1 MIFELLLRLSG
12 IVEILE
18 VEEDDVD
25 VDVGIDVVVGLDE
38 EAGLLRPRCIVV
50 GLIFLGILN
59 GISLILLMFTTA
71 AGMFARCVFVSL
83 DVELYSEV
91 EEEEDEVDVG
101 IDVVVLD
108 GLEDE
113 VGLSQLFAFF
123 VFGLNVL

>member
-1 MIFELLLRLSG
+1 MLRLSG

-18 VEEDDVD
+18 VETDDVD

-38 EAGLLRPRCIVV
+38 ESGLLRPRCIVV

-59 GISLILLMFTTA
+59 GLSLILLIFTTA

-91 EEEEDEVDVG
+91 EEEDDVDVG

-113 VGLSQLFAFF
+113 VGWSQLFAFF

>member
-1 MIFELLLRLSG
+1 MLS
-12 IVEILE
+12 ISM
-18 VEEDDVD
+18 
-25 VDVGIDVVVGLDE
+25 
-38 EAGLLRPRCIVV
+38 
-50 GLIFLGILN
+50 IFLGILN
-59 GISLILLMFTTA
+59 GLSLILLIFTTA

-91 EEEEDEVDVG
+91 EEEDDVDVG

-113 VGLSQLFAFF
+113 VGWSQLFAFF